1 MKHSSGALS
10 LFWCWKQSPKYSEAA
25 DFPWFLL
32 LWFFSLRHPLTKS
45 WNHWS
50 RIHHRVIS
58 VLYFLDHCITPLKKT
73 VAENHIIA
81 LALIFIVL
89 EDVFR
94 QWLGGQIHIL
104 FQIMFFWRVML
115 NSNWNEVLIEAQ
127 GFPVQLWSF
136 ISIQTC
142 SRPAFPV
149 PGFCRAELQSTY
161 YQNAQVSSIIQF
173 VYFFWACMSCE
184 LSWLTYCSENL
195 FPSLTSFIHRK
206 RNWILEFLFKE

>member
-1 MKHSSGALS
+1 MIS
-10 LFWCWKQSPKYSEAA
+10 LAM
-25 DFPWFLL
+25 
-32 LWFFSLRHPLTKS
+32 
-45 WNHWS
+45 
-50 RIHHRVIS
+50 
-58 VLYFLDHCITPLKKT
+58 VLFTATPINKKLKPLKQDPSPFNLCPLFSWPLHYATKENSGWKLYYSIGIDLHCARRRFPT
-73 VAENHIIA
+73 VT
-81 LALIFIVL
+81 
-89 EDVFR
+89 
-94 QWLGGQIHIL
+94 WGQIHIL
-104 FQIMFFWRVML
+104 FQIMFLWRVML

-142 SRPAFPV
+142 GRPAFPV
-149 PGFCRAELQSTY
+149 LGFCRAELQSTY
-161 YQNAQVSSIIQF
+161 YQNAQVSSVIQF